1 MLTLIDNVI
10 VVAAIIG
17 IIAVAMYFSK
27 TVKDMESYFVCNKSL
42 PWSLTVG
49 TLVATWY
56 GGVGTLGSVEW
67 FALYG
72 LSMWTMWCITAH
84 VSRIPLALW
93 VGPKMQVRTDMTVPD
108 VLNKAYGKKVAVLG
122 AVLML
127 IYTCQFGNVTS
138 SGFVGKVAWD
148 APYMVT
154 GGIVIVIVVV
164 IAVAAGLMGVAVTD
178 MIMFFFLGSAVAITV
193 PIQWTK
199 MGGWSSVETALAG
212 KPDLLNPLGG
222 LTPLQALTFIIIA
235 LAVYADPAFYQRFSA
250 SDSPKGG
257 RRAMLTCL
265 LIWITMDIVLVSEG
279 MMVDVLHPEL
289 DPGLGYVT
297 LVLETLP
304 VGLRAL
310 FVVALI
316 GSAISALDSYMLCGG
331 TIFAYD
337 IYGKI
342 KRDASE
348 KRLLLLTRISI
359 IVLGIIALIVAFKFT
374 VAMDIFLITCSV
386 WSAGGVIPVC
396 GALIY
401 RGKKTPA
408 GGMLSMLSGMGT
420 YLYLYFFPVSGI
432 DNPLPLCF
440 LLSLIFYII
449 GNRIGKPL
457 ETTAESLL

>member
-1 MLTLIDNVI
+1 MLTLTDNVI
-10 VVAAIIG
+10 VALAVVG
-17 IIAVAMYFSK
+17 MIAVAVYFSR
-27 TVKDMESYFVCNKSL
+27 TVRDMESYYVCNKTL

-72 LSMWTMWCITAH
+72 LSMWTMWCVTAH

-93 VGPKMQVRTDMTVPD
+93 IGPKMQIRTDMTVSD
-108 VLNKAYGKKVAVLG
+108 VLHKTYGRSVAVVGG
-122 AVLML
+122 ALML

-148 APYMVT
+148 APYLLT
-154 GGIVIVIVVV
+154 GGIVLAVVVV

-178 MIMFFFLGSAVAITV
+178 MMMFFFLGSAVAFTV
-193 PIQWTK
+193 PFQWPK
-199 MGGWSSVETALAG
+199 MGGWAAVENALVE
-212 KPDLLNPLGG
+212 KPELLDPLGG

-250 SDSPKGG
+250 SDSPRAG

-304 VGLRAL
+304 VGFRAF

-337 IYGKI
+337 IYGRI
-342 KRDASE
+342 NTNASE
-348 KRLLLLTRISI
+348 KQMLLLTRISVVVI
-359 IVLGIIALIVAFKFT
+359 GIVALIVSFRFK
-374 VAMDIFLITCSV
+374 VAMDIFLVVASV
-386 WSAGGVIPVC
+386 WSAGGVIPIV
-396 GALIY
+396 GALLY
-401 RGKKTPA
+401 KGKKTPA
-408 GGMLSMLSGMGT
+408 GGMMSMLAGIISYI
-420 YLYLYFFPVSGI
+420 YLYNFPVAGLES
-432 DNPLPLCF
+432 PLPVCF
-440 LLSLIFYII
+440 LLSFIFYVI

-457 ETTAESLL
+457 DSVESLL